1 VIKKFQLLAIS
12 TFSIAVL
19 GLAVPC
25 AFPAWAQNSSV
36 VPPSNNGT
44 LGNMRQLEPGQPP
57 VFIHLTVEAAKRAR
71 KSSGTSS
78 GTSGAPLY
86 YQGGTYDGSAGP
98 IGVETAPRIYL
109 VFWGSQ
115 WDNNDPSGEAS
126 ILEGFLQGAS
136 GSPWLNTVTQYC
148 QGVASGTYFCNGA
161 GTPAGNTTGEY
172 VSYWYDNASAA
183 PAHPTQSQFA
193 SEAVNA
199 AGHFGVT
206 SVADNASAQYVIATA
221 TGNNSSGFETNY
233 CAYHSAT
240 TSSYG
245 NIAYTNLPYIT
256 DAGEEC
262 GANFNGLGPDSGIT
276 IVEGHEAAETITD
289 QFAGGGWL
297 DSNNNEIGDKCAWI
311 YTGQGAV
318 ADVTFSDGTYPVQ
331 SLYSNAFNGD
341 AGGCVMES
349 PGAPTINFAVGTQ
362 TYGEAPFVVSATSN
376 STGAITY
383 SVVSGPATIS
393 GSMVT
398 LTGAGTVTLEA
409 SQAAAGDYTAGTQ
422 TATFTVLQAAQT
434 ITFAQIGMQMQGGT
448 VTLTATGGGSGNPV
462 TFTSWTPSVCAVSGS
477 TATLSA
483 PGTCT
488 IAANQLGN
496 ANYLAAQQV
505 TRSFTVTPVFTLTVT
520 PTSQSETPPTAAPVV
535 LTLAPVNGFSGA
547 VTLSCSGL
555 PAGARCTSLPLTF
568 NLNGKNTIV
577 LNLGVKFAKGTT
589 PGTYAVTFAGVDG
602 KYNNAATASFA
613 VQ

>member
-1 VIKKFQLLAIS
+1 MIKKFQLLAIS

-44 LGNMRQLEPGQPP
+44 FGNMRQLEPGQPP
-57 VFIHLTVEAAKRAR
+57 ASIFPTVEAAKRAR
-71 KSSGTSS
+71 T
-78 GTSGAPLY
+78 
-86 YQGGTYDGSAGP
+86 SAGTGP
-98 IGVETAPRIYL
+98 SGPLSYNGGDVETAPRIYL

-115 WDNNDPSGEAS
+115 WDNNDPSNEAS

-148 QGVASGTYFCNGA
+148 QGVNIGTVFCNGE
-161 GTPAGNTTGEY
+161 GTPIGNTTGEY

-183 PAHPTQSQFA
+183 PAHPTQSQIA

-206 SVADNASAQYVIATA
+206 SAADNASAQYVIATA
-221 TGNNSSGFETNY
+221 TGNSPYGFPINY
-233 CAYHSAT
+233 CAYHDWTS
-240 TSSYG
+240 SSYG
-245 NIAYTNLPYIT
+245 IIAYTNLPYIT
-256 DAGEEC
+256 DAGADC
-262 GANFNGLGPDSGIT
+262 GANFNGLGPDAGIT
-276 IVEGHEAAETITD
+276 IVEGHELAEAITD
-289 QFAGGGWL
+289 PNPNLYPGGAWF
-297 DSNNNEIGDKCAWI
+297 DSNGYEIGDKCEWLSS
-311 YTGQGAV
+311 GQGAA

-362 TYGEAPFVVSATSN
+362 TYGEAPFAVSATSN

-393 GSMVT
+393 GSTVT
-398 LTGAGTVTLEA
+398 LTGAGTVTLKA

-496 ANYLAAQQV
+496 ANYSAAPQV
-505 TRSFTVTPVFTLTVT
+505 TQSFTVTPVFTLAVT
-520 PTSQSETPPTAAPVV
+520 PTLQSETPPTAAPVV